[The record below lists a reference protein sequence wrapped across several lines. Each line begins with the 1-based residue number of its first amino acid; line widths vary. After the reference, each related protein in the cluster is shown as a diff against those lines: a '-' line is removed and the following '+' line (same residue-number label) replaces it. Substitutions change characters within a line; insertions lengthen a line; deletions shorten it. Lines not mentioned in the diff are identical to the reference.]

1 MNAKTRHIIYNS
13 TVWLLVALWVITI
26 CVKLYDIEKT
36 RSEMRNQVFPMW
48 VAEVLVWLIPAV
60 CAGITILLL
69 SGKKSLL
76 GLKASLLLLSLF
88 SLYIILGINNVF
100 GRIPCSCSS
109 IFSNGNYNEQ
119 LLLNGVFILLIT
131 IILYKKLNI

>member
-1 MNAKTRHIIYNS
+1 MNAKTRHIIYNG
-13 TVWLLVALWVITI
+13 VIWLLVTLWVITI

-36 RSEMRNQVFPMW
+36 RSEMRNQVFPIW

-69 SGKKSLL
+69 GGKKSLL

-88 SLYIILGINNVF
+88 SLYIILGMNNAF
-100 GRIPCSCSS
+100 GRIPCSCGS
-109 IFSNGNYNEQ
+109 ILPHGNYSEQ

-131 IILYKKLNI
+131 ITLYKKLNI

>member
-1 MNAKTRHIIYNS
+1 MNAKTRHIIYNG
-13 TVWLLVALWVITI
+13 VIWLLVTLWVITI

-69 SGKKSLL
+69 SGKRSLL
-76 GLKASLLLLSLF
+76 GLKASLLLLCLF
-88 SLYIILGINNVF
+88 SLYIILGMNNAF
-100 GRIPCSCSS
+100 GRIPCSCGS
-109 IFSNGNYNEQ
+109 ILPHGNYSEQ

-131 IILYKKLNI
+131 ITLYKKLNI

>member
-1 MNAKTRHIIYNS
+1 MNAKTRHIIYNGAIW
-13 TVWLLVALWVITI
+13 VLVALWIVTI

-48 VAEVLVWLIPAV
+48 VADVLVWLIPAV

-69 SGKKSLL
+69 SGKRSLL

-88 SLYIILGINNVF
+88 SLYIILGMNNAF
-100 GRIPCSCSS
+100 GRIPCSCGS
-109 IFSNGNYNEQ
+109 ILPYGNYSEQ
-119 LLLNGVFILLIT
+119 LLLNGVFIFLIT
-131 IILYKKLNI
+131 KILYNKLNI